1 MNKQKAIIVEDEKLA
16 RDLVKNY
23 LSAQENIE
31 LIGEFA
37 DGFSGLKAINELK
50 PDIVF
55 LDVQMPKL
63 TGLELLEL
71 VEENPHIIFTTA
83 YDAYAIK
90 AFDLNAVDYLLKP
103 FSKERF
109 NKALDKV
116 FEKIEGTTKTNNV
129 TQLKNHIAE
138 NKVLDK
144 IVVKSNS
151 NIHVI
156 PLAEVI
162 YIESE
167 DDYVMIHTNK
177 GKHLK
182 HQTMKFYEQQLDAN
196 KFIRIHRSFI
206 VNVSE
211 INKIEKF
218 GKESYQVVLKNGAGL
233 KVSRSRYQEL
243 KTLLGI

>member
-1 MNKQKAIIVEDEKLA
+1 MTKQKAIIVEDEKLA
-16 RDLVKNY
+16 RDLVKSY
-23 LSAQENIE
+23 LSSHESIE
-31 LIGEFA
+31 LIGEYA

-50 PDIVF
+50 PDLVF

-71 VEENPHIIFTTA
+71 LEEPPHIIFTTA
-83 YDAYAIK
+83 YDEYAVN

-103 FSKERF
+103 FSKDRF
-109 NKALDKV
+109 DKALQKV
-116 FEKIEGTTKTNNV
+116 FSKVSKSNP
-129 TQLKNHIAE
+129 LK
-138 NKVLDK
+138 KVKNLKEHLSETSVHDK

-156 PLAEVI
+156 PLSEVI
-162 YIESE
+162 YLESE
-167 DDYVMIHTNK
+167 DDYVMIHTAN
-177 GKHLK
+177 GKYLK
-182 HQTMKFYEQQLDAN
+182 HQTMKFYEQQLDSN
-196 KFIRIHRSFI
+196 KFIRIHRSYI

-218 GKESYQVVLKNGAGL
+218 GKETYQVVLKNGVGL

-243 KTLLGI
+243 KVLLGI

>member
-1 MNKQKAIIVEDEKLA
+1 MTKYKAIIIEDEKLA

-23 LSAQENIE
+23 LLSQNSIE
-31 LIGEFA
+31 LVGEFG

-50 PDIVF
+50 PEIVF

-71 VEENPHIIFTTA
+71 LDDPPAIIFTTA
-83 YDAYAIK
+83 YDEYAIN

-109 NKALDKV
+109 EKALDKV
-116 FEKIEGTTKTNNV
+116 FQKITSNDSSNSIN
-129 TQLKNHIAE
+129 QLKTQIAE
-138 NKVLDK
+138 NTAIDK
-144 IVVKSNS
+144 IVVKSNN

-156 PLAEVI
+156 RLGDVN

-167 DDYVMIHTNK
+167 DDYVMIHTSN
-177 GKHLK
+177 GRHLK
-182 HQTMKFYEQQLDAN
+182 HQTMKFYEENLN
-196 KFIRIHRSFI
+196 KSVFIRIHRSYI
-206 VNVSE
+206 VNISQ

-218 GKESYQVVLKNGAGL
+218 GKDTYQVILKNGTGL
-233 KVSRSRYQEL
+233 KVSRSRYQDL
-243 KTLLGI
+243 KLFLGF

>member
-1 MNKQKAIIVEDEKLA
+1 MTKHKTIIIEDESLA

-23 LSAQENIE
+23 LSSHKEVE
-31 LIGEFA
+31 LIGEFS

-71 VEENPHIIFTTA
+71 VDELPHVIFTTA
-83 YDAYAIK
+83 YDEYAIN
-90 AFDLNAVDYLLKP
+90 AFDLNAIDYLLKP

-109 NKALDKV
+109 DKALDKV
-116 FEKIEGTTKTNNV
+116 FQKIGNNDSKGIN
-129 TQLKNHIAE
+129 QLKTQIE
-138 NKVLDK
+138 EKSVLDK
-144 IVVKSNS
+144 IVVKSNN

-156 PLAEVI
+156 PLSEI
-162 YIESE
+162 NFIESE
-167 DDYVMIHTNK
+167 DDYVMIHTTN

-182 HQTMKFYEQQLDAN
+182 HQTMKFYEENLN
-196 KFIRIHRSFI
+196 SMFIRIHRSYI
-206 VNVSE
+206 VNINS

-218 GKESYQVVLKNGAGL
+218 GKDTYQVILKNGAGL

-243 KTLLGI
+243 KKSLNF

>member
-1 MNKQKAIIVEDEKLA
+1 MTKYKAVIVEDEKLA

-23 LSAQENIE
+23 LSTHESIE

-71 VEENPHIIFTTA
+71 VEESPQIIFTTA
-83 YDAYAIK
+83 YDEYAIN

-103 FSKERF
+103 FSKDRF
-109 NKALDKV
+109 DKAVEKV
-116 FEKIEGTTKTNNV
+116 FGQLTSNEPAKSVN
-129 TQLKNHIAE
+129 QLKTHIEE
-138 NKVLDK
+138 NVSIDK
-144 IVVKSNS
+144 IVVKSNN
-151 NIHVI
+151 NINVI
-156 PLAEVI
+156 PLSEVN

-167 DDYVMIHTNK
+167 DDYVMIHTDS

-182 HQTMKFYEQQLDAN
+182 HQTMKFYEEQLN
-196 KFIRIHRSFI
+196 KNMFIRIHRSYI
-206 VNVSE
+206 VNINL

-218 GKESYQVVLKNGAGL
+218 GKDSYQVVLKNGKDL

-243 KTLLGI
+243 KATLNF

>member
-1 MNKQKAIIVEDEKLA
+1 MTKHKAIIVEDEKLA
-16 RDLVKNY
+16 RDLVKSY
-23 LSAQENIE
+23 LSTQESIE
-31 LIGEFA
+31 LIGEFS
-37 DGFSGLKAINELK
+37 DGFSGLKAINELR

-71 VEENPHIIFTTA
+71 LDEPPHIIFTTA
-83 YDAYAIK
+83 YDEYAVN

-103 FSKERF
+103 FSKDRF
-109 NKALDKV
+109 DKALGKV
-116 FEKIEGTTKTNNV
+116 FDKMKSGASSSGIKE
-129 TQLKNHIAE
+129 LKSHFVE
-138 NKVLDK
+138 NTVLDK

-156 PLAEVI
+156 PLDEVI

-167 DDYVMIHTNK
+167 DDYVMIHSKN

-182 HQTMKFYEQQLDAN
+182 HQTMKFYEEQLNSN
-196 KFIRIHRSFI
+196 KFIRIHRSYI

-218 GKESYQVVLKNGAGL
+218 GKETYQVVLKNGTSL

-243 KTLLGI
+243 KSLLGI

>member
-1 MNKQKAIIVEDEKLA
+1 MIKHKAIIVEDEKLA

-23 LSAQENIE
+23 LISQDNIE

-71 VEENPHIIFTTA
+71 VEGNPHIIFTTA
-83 YDAYAIK
+83 YDEYAIN

-109 NKALDKV
+109 GKALDKV
-116 FEKIEGTTKTNNV
+116 FEKIEGNQPSKNV
-129 TQLKNHIAE
+129 GQLKSHLSEDKKLE
-138 NKVLDK
+138 N

-156 PLAEVI
+156 PLNEVL

-167 DDYVMIHTNK
+167 DDYVMIHTAK

-182 HQTMKFYEQQLDAN
+182 HQTMKFYEEHLDVGV
-196 KFIRIHRSFI
+196 FIRIHRSYI
-206 VNVSE
+206 VRLAE
-211 INKIEKF
+211 ISKIEKY
-218 GKESYQVVLKNGAGL
+218 GKDTYQVVLKSGIDL

-243 KTLLGI
+243 KMILGI

>member
-1 MNKQKAIIVEDEKLA
+1 MTKQKAIIVEDEKLA

-23 LSAQENIE
+23 LLTQNNIE
-31 LIGEFA
+31 LIGEFS

-71 VEENPHIIFTTA
+71 VEGNPYIIFTTA
-83 YDAYAIK
+83 YDEYAIN

-109 NKALDKV
+109 DMALDKV
-116 FEKIEGTTKTNNV
+116 FGKIDNSKASNNV
-129 TQLKNHIAE
+129 DQLNTHLSKN
-138 NKVLDK
+138 KKLDK

-151 NIHVI
+151 NIQVI
-156 PLAEVI
+156 PLEEVLF
-162 YIESE
+162 IESE
-167 DDYVMIHTNK
+167 DDYVMIHTAK
-177 GKHLK
+177 GKYLK
-182 HQTMKFYEQQLDAN
+182 HQTMKFYEAHLDAS
-196 KFIRIHRSFI
+196 KFVRIHRSFI
-206 VNVSE
+206 VKLAE
-211 INKIEKF
+211 INKIEKY
-218 GKESYQVVLKNGAGL
+218 GKDTYQVILKNGKDL

-243 KTLLGI
+243 ISILGI

>member
-1 MNKQKAIIVEDEKLA
+1 MIKQKAIIVEDEKLA

-23 LSAQENIE
+23 LSSKNSIE
-31 LIGEFA
+31 LIGEFS

-71 VEENPHIIFTTA
+71 VEGNPHIIFTTA
-83 YDAYAIK
+83 YDEYAIN

-109 NKALDKV
+109 EKALDKV
-116 FEKIEGTTKTNNV
+116 FEKIMGSNITNGV
-129 TQLKNHIAE
+129 TQLKNHISE
-138 NKVLDK
+138 DKEIDK
-144 IVVKSNS
+144 IVVKSNN

-156 PLAEVI
+156 PLAEVL

-167 DDYVMIHTNK
+167 DDYVMVHTNK

-182 HQTMKFYEQQLDAN
+182 HQTMKFYEEHLNASA
-196 KFIRIHRSFI
+196 FIRIHRSYI
-206 VNVSE
+206 VKIAE
-211 INKIEKF
+211 INKIEKH
-218 GKESYQVVLKNGAGL
+218 GKDTYQVILKNGADL
-233 KVSRSRYQEL
+233 KVSRTRYQEL
-243 KTLLGI
+243 KTILGI

>member
-1 MNKQKAIIVEDEKLA
+1 MIKQKAIIVEDEKLA

-23 LSAQENIE
+23 LSSHESIE
-31 LIGEFA
+31 LIGEFS

-71 VEENPHIIFTTA
+71 LDNPPYIIFTTA
-83 YDAYAIK
+83 YDEYAVD

-103 FSKERF
+103 FSKDRF
-109 NKALDKV
+109 DKALDKV
-116 FEKIEGTTKTNNV
+116 FNKVSDSGSIKGING
-129 TQLKNHIAE
+129 LKKHIAE
-138 NKVLDK
+138 NSVLDK

-156 PLAEVI
+156 PLFEVV

-167 DDYVMIHTNK
+167 DDYVMIHTAK
-177 GKHLK
+177 GKYLK
-182 HQTMKFYEQQLDAN
+182 HQTMKFYEQQLDSN
-196 KFIRIHRSFI
+196 KFIRIHRSYI
-206 VNVSE
+206 VNISE

-218 GKESYQVVLKNGAGL
+218 GKDTYQVVLKNGISL

-243 KTLLGI
+243 KLLLGI

>member
-1 MNKQKAIIVEDEKLA
+1 MKKQKAIIVEDEKLA

-23 LSAQENIE
+23 LSSQENIE
-31 LIGEFA
+31 LIGEFS

-71 VEENPHIIFTTA
+71 VEGSPHIIFTTA
-83 YDAYAIK
+83 YDEYAIN

-109 NKALDKV
+109 EKALDKV
-116 FEKIEGTTKTNNV
+116 FEKIVGSNSTNSV
-129 TQLKNHIAE
+129 TQLKSHLSEDKEI
-138 NKVLDK
+138 DK
-144 IVVKSNS
+144 IVVKSNN

-156 PLAEVI
+156 PLAEVL

-167 DDYVMIHTNK
+167 DDYVMIHTSK

-182 HQTMKFYEQQLDAN
+182 HQTMKFYEEHLDAS
-196 KFIRIHRSFI
+196 KFVRIHRSFI
-206 VNVSE
+206 VRFAE
-211 INKIEKF
+211 INKIEKH
-218 GKESYQVVLKNGAGL
+218 GKDTYQVVLKNGKDL

-243 KTLLGI
+243 KTMLGI

>member
-1 MNKQKAIIVEDEKLA
+1 MIKHKAIIVEDENLA

-23 LSAQENIE
+23 LSLHDNVE
-31 LIGEFA
+31 LIGEFS

-71 VEENPHIIFTTA
+71 VDELPHVIFTTA
-83 YDAYAIK
+83 YDEYAIN
-90 AFDLNAVDYLLKP
+90 AFDLNAIDYLLKP

-109 NKALDKV
+109 DKALDKV
-116 FEKIEGTTKTNNV
+116 FQKIGSGDSQGIK
-129 TQLKNHIAE
+129 QLKTQVE
-138 NKVLDK
+138 EKSVLNK
-144 IVVKSNS
+144 IVVKSNN

-156 PLAEVI
+156 PLNDVN

-167 DDYVMIHTNK
+167 DDYVMIHTDN

-182 HQTMKFYEQQLDAN
+182 HQTMKFYEENLN
-196 KFIRIHRSFI
+196 SMFIRIHRSYI
-206 VNVSE
+206 VNISE

-218 GKESYQVVLKNGAGL
+218 GKDTYQVILKDGATL

-243 KTLLGI
+243 KAVLNF

>member
-1 MNKQKAIIVEDEKLA
+1 MIKRKAIIVEDEKLA

-23 LSAQENIE
+23 LISQDNIE

-71 VEENPHIIFTTA
+71 VEGNPYIIFTTA
-83 YDAYAIK
+83 YDDYAIN

-109 NKALDKV
+109 DKALDKV
-116 FEKIEGTTKTNNV
+116 FEKIEGNQSSKNV
-129 TQLKNHIAE
+129 DQLKSHLSE
-138 NKVLDK
+138 DKKLDN

-156 PLAEVI
+156 PLNEVL

-167 DDYVMIHTNK
+167 DDYVMIHTAN

-182 HQTMKFYEQQLDAN
+182 HQTMKFYEEHLDAGV
-196 KFIRIHRSFI
+196 FVRIHRSYI
-206 VNVSE
+206 VRLAE
-211 INKIEKF
+211 INKIEKY
-218 GKESYQVVLKNGAGL
+218 GKDTYQVVLKNGIDL

-243 KTLLGI
+243 KTTLGI

>member
-1 MNKQKAIIVEDEKLA
+1 MTKQKAIIVEDESLA
-16 RDLVKNY
+16 RDLVRNY
-23 LSAQENIE
+23 LSTQKNIE

-71 VEENPHIIFTTA
+71 VEGNPHIIFTTA
-83 YDAYAIK
+83 YDEYAIN

-109 NKALDKV
+109 EKALGKV
-116 FEKIEGTTKTNNV
+116 FEKIGNNESSNNV
-129 TQLKNHIAE
+129 SQLKTHVSE
-138 NKVLDK
+138 SKTLDK

-156 PLAEVI
+156 PLDEI
-162 YIESE
+162 LFIESE
-167 DDYVMIHTNK
+167 DDYVMIHTSK
-177 GKHLK
+177 GKYLK
-182 HQTMKFYEQQLDAN
+182 HQTMKFYEENLN
-196 KFIRIHRSFI
+196 PSKFIRIHRSYI
-206 VNVSE
+206 VKVSE
-211 INKIEKF
+211 INKIEKY
-218 GKESYQVVLKNGAGL
+218 GKDTYQVVLKNGKDL

-243 KTLLGI
+243 KSMLGI

>member
-1 MNKQKAIIVEDEKLA
+1 MTKRRAIIVEDESLA
-16 RDLVKNY
+16 RDLVRNY
-23 LSAQENIE
+23 LSTQKNIE
-31 LIGEFA
+31 LVGEFA

-71 VEENPHIIFTTA
+71 VDGNPHIIFTTA
-83 YDAYAIK
+83 YDEYAIN

-109 NKALDKV
+109 DNAIDKV
-116 FEKIEGTTKTNNV
+116 FEKIENSKIPNSV
-129 TQLKNHIAE
+129 TQLNTHLSEGK
-138 NKVLDK
+138 KLDK
-144 IVVKSNS
+144 IVVKSNG

-156 PLAEVI
+156 PLNEVFF
-162 YIESE
+162 IESE
-167 DDYVMIHTNK
+167 DDYVMIHSAK

-182 HQTMKFYEQQLDAN
+182 HQTMKFYEEQLN
-196 KFIRIHRSFI
+196 SSSFIRIHRSYI
-206 VNVSE
+206 VNLSE
-211 INKIEKF
+211 INKIEKY
-218 GKESYQVVLKNGAGL
+218 GKETYQVILKNGTGL

-243 KTLLGI
+243 KNILGI

>member
-1 MNKQKAIIVEDEKLA
+1 MTKQKAIIVEDESLA

-23 LSAQENIE
+23 LLAQKNIE

-71 VEENPHIIFTTA
+71 VEGNPHIIFTTA
-83 YDAYAIK
+83 YDQYAIN
-90 AFDLNAVDYLLKP
+90 ASDLNAVDYLLKP

-109 NKALDKV
+109 EKALNKV
-116 FEKIEGTTKTNNV
+116 FTKIENSLTSNSV
-129 TQLKNHIAE
+129 AQLSTHLSEYK
-138 NKVLDK
+138 KLDK

-151 NIHVI
+151 NIYVI
-156 PLAEVI
+156 PLDDVFF
-162 YIESE
+162 IESE
-167 DDYVMIHTNK
+167 DDYVMIHTAK

-182 HQTMKFYEQQLDAN
+182 HQTMKFYEEHLDPS

-206 VNVSE
+206 VKLAE
-211 INKIEKF
+211 INKIEKY
-218 GKESYQVVLKNGAGL
+218 GKDTYQVILKNGIDL

-243 KTLLGI
+243 KTTLGI